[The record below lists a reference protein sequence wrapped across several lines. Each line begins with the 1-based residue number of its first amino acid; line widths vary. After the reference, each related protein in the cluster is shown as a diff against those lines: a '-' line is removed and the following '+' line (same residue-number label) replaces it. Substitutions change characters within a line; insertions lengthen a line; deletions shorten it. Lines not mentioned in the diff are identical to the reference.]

1 MYRSQL
7 ILFVVA
13 GWLVLIGCGSTAAPS
28 STDPASAPRQNP
40 NVTSS
45 ELATILQQPDPP
57 FLLDVRTLPESQAAS
72 IPGTDALIP
81 VDQLAQRVNEL
92 DPNQEIIVYCRSGNR
107 SGQALNILKQSGFTN
122 VRHLAGGINT
132 WQGQVV
138 SGISPCVGC

>member
-13 GWLVLIGCGSTAAPS
+13 GWLVLIGCGSTATSGPNV
-28 STDPASAPRQNP
+28 ASAPRQNP

-57 FLLDVRTLPESQAAS
+57 FLLDVRTPPESQAAS

-92 DPNQEIIVYCRSGNR
+92 DPNQEIIIYCRSGNR
-107 SGQALNILKQSGFTN
+107 SGQALKILQQAGFTN

-132 WQGQVV
+132 WQGPVV
-138 SGISPCVGC
+138 SGISP